1 MLTYIASPLRRFV
14 RDGQANVGTIF
25 ALSVPVLAL
34 GVGIAVDFTNAA
46 VTRNRLNAAADA
58 AALSALTP
66 AMMKVDVDT
75 AKTAATN
82 MFNGRVQALSN
93 VSLVGTPNITVG
105 LSPTNSS
112 MRVAKVS
119 YSASV
124 TTLFGGVLSFFGALP
139 AGGGMVVGGTST
151 AQAAGPA
158 NVNFYLLL
166 DNSPS
171 MSLPATSAG
180 ITQMQNL
187 TVQQGSCA
195 FACHQASTNN
205 GDTQGNPCSDGS
217 TPTVASGGWAHAY
230 CAATN
235 PTTHLP
241 ITQIDDYQLARN
253 NNITLRLDEL
263 TAGVTTLMQTAYNYQ
278 TTINPSAPPTYK
290 FAAYSMDTLWSI
302 GTANN
307 LLMDLSTSYQSAW
320 STAKANFGVMEMWAN
335 NVTCGNAACT
345 TGGNQGD
352 TGTNFDVAM
361 TSINTTMA
369 NPGNGSNQSGDTPQE
384 VLFFVTDGVEDETTT
399 TCTQPLAGGNRCQAP
414 INPALCT
421 TIKNRGIKIAV
432 LYTEYLQVTSNSW
445 YNSWIAPFQ
454 PTIGA
459 QLQACASP
467 GLFYD
472 ATSDTDLGKALST
485 LFNTFMQQNAALSN

>member
-105 LSPTNSS
+105 TSESNSS

-195 FACHQASTNN
+195 FACHRPAPITATRRAIRARMAARPPWRAGAGRTPIAPRRTRRRIYRSRRSTITNSPGTTTSRCAST
-205 GDTQGNPCSDGS
+205 S
-217 TPTVASGGWAHAY
+217 
-230 CAATN
+230 
-235 PTTHLP
+235 
-241 ITQIDDYQLARN
+241 
-253 NNITLRLDEL
+253 
-263 TAGVTTLMQTAYNYQ
+263 
-278 TTINPSAPPTYK
+278 
-290 FAAYSMDTLWSI
+290 
-302 GTANN
+302 
-307 LLMDLSTSYQSAW
+307 
-320 STAKANFGVMEMWAN
+320 
-335 NVTCGNAACT
+335 
-345 TGGNQGD
+345 
-352 TGTNFDVAM
+352 
-361 TSINTTMA
+361 
-369 NPGNGSNQSGDTPQE
+369 
-384 VLFFVTDGVEDETTT
+384 
-399 TCTQPLAGGNRCQAP
+399 
-414 INPALCT
+414 
-421 TIKNRGIKIAV
+421 
-432 LYTEYLQVTSNSW
+432 
-445 YNSWIAPFQ
+445 
-454 PTIGA
+454 
-459 QLQACASP
+459 
-467 GLFYD
+467 
-472 ATSDTDLGKALST
+472 
-485 LFNTFMQQNAALSN
+485 